1 MKINFIKAQKILFI
15 DQTNALISSWKAK
28 SDILLLWNLKHMKEK
43 EKKAIKIV
51 RKIINQ
57 E

>member
-43 EKKAIKIV
+43 EKKAIKIE